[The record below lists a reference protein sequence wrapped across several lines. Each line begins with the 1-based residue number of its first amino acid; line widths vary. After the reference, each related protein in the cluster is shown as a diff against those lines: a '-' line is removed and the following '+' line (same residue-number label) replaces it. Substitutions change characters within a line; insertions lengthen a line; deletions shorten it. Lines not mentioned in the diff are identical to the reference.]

1 MRHPVLT
8 LLALLATAPLLRAQ
22 NFHVN
27 DGSDDPPKLW
37 IAINVWGLEGLPAGG
52 PEWSLEEKL
61 LRLSKAGGFDVVDRY
76 TAADPSSES
85 LVAELDGLAK
95 KYGFRVGMAT
105 SIDRLEQLDLAISLA
120 KKAGTP
126 YVDVMTAPYTMPE
139 AEAIRLIR
147 AISDRFQ
154 KEKIALALQT
164 HRGLV
169 TQDLLRTVEYTK
181 AVPDLRFDLDLSHY
195 FVAGEI
201 GGDLT
206 AEALPAFEA
215 IIARAVMLDGR
226 VSNGEQVQI
235 DIGPTGDNPHA
246 RRFAALW
253 KKVMV
258 SWLERAKPGDV
269 LPFRVE
275 LGPPSYAI
283 LDREGREISDRWAQ
297 TLVIRTL
304 AERLF
309 NEAVKETGVGRPH
322 VGAHSPGK

>member
-1 MRHPVLT
+1 MRHSILAIVL
-8 LLALLATAPLLRAQ
+8 LLSARLGRAQ
-22 NFHVN
+22 NLHVN
-27 DGSDDPPKLW
+27 DGSGDPPKLW
-37 IAINVWGLEGLPAGG
+37 IAINVWGLERLPAGA

-61 LRLSKAGGFDVVDRY
+61 MRLGKAGGFDAVDRY
-76 TAADPSSES
+76 IPADPKSES
-85 LVAELDGLAK
+85 AVEELDGLAK

-105 SIDRLEQLDLAISLA
+105 SIDRLDQLDIAISLA
-120 KKAGTP
+120 KKVGTP
-126 YVDVMTAPYTMPE
+126 YVDVMTGPYTMPE
-139 AEAIRLIR
+139 AEAVRVIR
-147 AISDRFQ
+147 AISDRFTA
-154 KEKIALALQT
+154 EKIALALQT

-181 AVPDLRFDLDLSHY
+181 AIPDLRFDLDLSHY

-201 GGDLT
+201 GEDLT

-215 IIARAVMLDGR
+215 ILARAVMLDGR

-235 DIGPTGDNPHA
+235 DIGPSGDNPHA

-258 SWLERAKPGDV
+258 SWLGRAKPGDI
-269 LPFRVE
+269 LPFRIE
-275 LGPPSYAI
+275 LGPPNYAI

-309 NEAVKETGVGRPH
+309 NEAVKETGVGQLHR
-322 VGAHSPGK
+322 GAAQQ

>member
-1 MRHPVLT
+1 MRHSVLA
-8 LLALLATAPLLRAQ
+8 LIALLASAPLVRAQ
-22 NFHVN
+22 NLHVN
-27 DGSDDPPKLW
+27 DGSEDPPKLW
-37 IAINVWGLEGLPAGG
+37 IAINVWGLEGLPAGET
-52 PEWSLEEKL
+52 EWSLEEKL
-61 LRLSKAGGFDVVDRY
+61 RRLSKAGGFDVVDRY
-76 TAADPSSES
+76 TAADPGSEPA
-85 LVAELDGLAK
+85 VAELDGLAK
-95 KYGFRVGMAT
+95 THGFRVGMAT
-105 SIDRLEQLDLAISLA
+105 SIDRLEQLDVAISLA
-120 KKAGTP
+120 RKAGTP
-126 YVDVMTAPYTMPE
+126 YVDVMTGPYTMPE
-139 AEAIRLIR
+139 AEAVRLVR
-147 AISDRFQ
+147 AISDRFRA
-154 KEKIALALQT
+154 ERIALALQT

-195 FVAGEI
+195 FVAGEV

-206 AEALPAFEA
+206 AETRSTFEP
-215 IIARAVMLDGR
+215 ILARAVMLDGR

-283 LDREGREISDRWAQ
+283 LNLEGREISDRWAQ

-309 NEAVKETGVGRPH
+309 NEAVKETGTGLLHR
-322 VGAHSPGK
+322 GATETSP